1 MCAFCGAA
9 NHVPLELLEN
19 YKPGTNMPLH
29 ELTAEHVRCGMCAG
43 DLKYSLIDNEYGHQT
58 DQIPDL
64 MVKFYVGHKTLL
76 D

>member
-1 MCAFCGAA
+1 
-9 NHVPLELLEN
+9 
-19 YKPGTNMPLH
+19 MPLH
-29 ELTAEHVRCGMCAG
+29 ELTNEHVRCGMCAG